1 MSETKPTVLE
11 SFKLVEQL
19 LKEIKQLKT
28 KNQQLQAKVYQ
39 IPKWLLGRERLYT
52 PNKKEDK

>member
-1 MSETKPTVLE
+1 MSKTKQTVLE

-19 LKEIKQLKT
+19 LKEIKKHKT
-28 KNQQLQAKVYQ
+28 KNQQLQAKVCQ

-52 PNKKEDK
+52 PNKKDDK